1 MCVLVLVLV
10 YSCVHVEC
18 TAQQLLVLQRLIAY
32 TNINKK
38 THAHTHTGTVCGSC
52 GAAGELGAVQSFADS
67 QSQFFLLTYSLS
79 QLWLSARKRKRH
91 EIIQKYIFTSVCTH
105 TNENTK
111 APTCTWKYIYIYIC
125 CQMSVFLPVTRSLYV
140 SISLCLCGSIAK
152 FVTSASA
159 GFSFL
164 LFLYRRHR
172 RPISSYLSLCVPLQT
187 ALFASATA
195 TDNSWQSMKSKSVW
209 QMSAKEMPFKWVR
222 LVYNFHNSSADF
234 LPFLK
239 FSIRICEYV
248 RNRII

>member
-140 SISLCLCGSIAK
+140 SMSLYLYVYVAVLQNLSHPLPLDFHFYSSSTVAIAAR
-152 FVTSASA
+152 S
-159 GFSFL
+159 L
-164 LFLYRRHR
+164 
-172 RPISSYLSLCVPLQT
+172 PIYLSVSHCRRRSSHLQLQLTT
-187 ALFASATA
+187 AG
-195 TDNSWQSMKSKSVW
+195 NQW
-209 QMSAKEMPFKWVR
+209 
-222 LVYNFHNSSADF
+222 N
-234 LPFLK
+234 
-239 FSIRICEYV
+239 
-248 RNRII
+248 RNQCGKCQQKKCRSNK